1 MPVAPTQGTA
11 EEELGTGATRLR
23 TRIPKGPTLVCDLSV
38 TGIQVSPVGYKPKG
52 DINKGSPHSCM
63 VTNSHWTPGAR
74 CLTDRRAASRATAK
88 LKARNPQALRTEH
101 CPHAAPLP
109 GAVLLRRRQAAAMAA
124 RGTVCATATPKAP
137 NSSSQ
142 GSRFWAAAAS
152 KILRS
157 KGHYRKRV
165 EQSSCCTKS
174 RTPGTVLPQ
183 ALAAGQQGGSGS
195 QARRWA
201 VSHCLPGQR
210 CSALARAAETKQ
222 MLQKLLPST
231 DRLHLV
237 TAGRDAHGKIK

>member
-1 MPVAPTQGTA
+1 MQPLCPGQCCCGGGKQQ
-11 EEELGTGATRLR
+11 LWLHGA
-23 TRIPKGPTLVCDLSV
+23 LSV
-38 TGIQVSPVGYKPKG
+38 
-52 DINKGSPHSCM
+52 
-63 VTNSHWTPGAR
+63 
-74 CLTDRRAASRATAK
+74 
-88 LKARNPQALRTEH
+88 PQPR
-101 CPHAAPLP
+101 
-109 GAVLLRRRQAAAMAA
+109 
-124 RGTVCATATPKAP
+124 
-137 NSSSQ
+137 Q

-157 KGHYRKRV
+157 KGYYRKRV